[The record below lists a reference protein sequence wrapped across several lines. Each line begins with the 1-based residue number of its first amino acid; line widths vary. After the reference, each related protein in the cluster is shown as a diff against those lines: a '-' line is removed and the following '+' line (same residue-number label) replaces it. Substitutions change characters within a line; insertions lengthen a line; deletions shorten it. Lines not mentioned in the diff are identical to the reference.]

1 MLRRRGSAPPDVL
14 RHQLSEFDTSPNS
27 SPHHMAAL
35 VAQPHKNVK
44 NKRNKADRSGSP
56 PTVFFAERRISEVQK
71 AFEFE
76 PTLARPIAT
85 AVPALSKPQRCRY
98 KRRESE
104 PCVLSRDYGNS
115 LPRTPHA
122 VTTSKRLLSLRDYNI
137 VLLGHGGV
145 GKSGLYRL
153 FLSV

>member
-14 RHQLSEFDTSPNS
+14 RHQLSDFNS
-27 SPHHMAAL
+27 STNSLPQMAAT
-35 VAQPHKNVK
+35 VIQPHKNAK
-44 NKRNKADRSGSP
+44 NKRTKAERSGSP
-56 PTVFFAERRISEVQK
+56 PTMFFAERRISEVQK

-76 PTLARPIAT
+76 AAFTAKPLAT
-85 AVPALSKPQRCRY
+85 AVPAPKPQRYRT

-104 PCVLSRDYGNS
+104 PCVLTREQGNS
-115 LPRTPHA
+115 LPRTVHA
-122 VTTSKRLLSLRDYNI
+122 VATSKRLLNLREYNI